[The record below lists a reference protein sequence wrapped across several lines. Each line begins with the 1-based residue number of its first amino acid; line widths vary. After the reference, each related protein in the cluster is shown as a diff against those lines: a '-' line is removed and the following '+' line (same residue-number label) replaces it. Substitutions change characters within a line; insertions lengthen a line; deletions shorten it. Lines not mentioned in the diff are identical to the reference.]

1 MSEFIDRA
9 VGDTGSIVNVSV
21 VGTDIC
27 VVVCVIVVVA
37 IPVVVVLSVVG
48 VDGSV
53 VIGDVDLVGTVV
65 VGGIGCMCSK
75 KLAINV
81 QPAMINITKI
91 MAIVSNLLCSLDSFG
106 TGARSWL
113 CLFSNKFSK
122 SLIGTFPVF

>member
-1 MSEFIDRA
+1 MAEFLNFFFTITSNAITIATTGATRARKYRFSEFIDRA

-75 KLAINV
+75 KLAIN
-81 QPAMINITKI
+81 IDNTLK
-91 MAIVSNLLCSLDSFG
+91 
-106 TGARSWL
+106 
-113 CLFSNKFSK
+113 
-122 SLIGTFPVF
+122 